1 MKVIDGTTTATKR
14 CLGRQLTIVHKPS
27 SGRFTGQ
34 PEVNSSIADQPTI
47 DHALNKRDVINFACA
62 GTFRREAKR
71 RPDERH
77 TRTIEESRGP
87 SHQVIALPELG

>member
-1 MKVIDGTTTATKR
+1 MRKRARTDLCGGRSVMTVPTAT
-14 CLGRQLTIVHKPS
+14 
-27 SGRFTGQ
+27 
-34 PEVNSSIADQPTI
+34 VNFSIADQPTI